1 MLLNVLRLYWGSTML
16 KKGLGLFFLFVSAVA
31 LSSCTRERGEPG
43 TEKNPLKFFLVPSVD
58 AKLLENT
65 AKDIKVYL
73 EANTPYKY
81 EFAVPN
87 SYVAVVEAFGTNR
100 ADIASL
106 NTFGYIMAHDRYKTQ
121 AKITFIRHGKEVYQ
135 SQIIARADSGIKDLK
150 DLDGK
155 KFAYVD
161 PASTSGYLMPAKLFL
176 ENSVKPSETVF
187 ANKHDNVVMM
197 IYQKQVDAGATFYS
211 PPNAK
216 GEIEDARRLV
226 KSQYPDV
233 EDKIKIIKLTEPI
246 PNDPIVFR
254 HDLPEEI
261 KETVISALMKYVETE
276 EGKKVFGEIYGITG
290 MVRATDSRYD
300 DVRDMLKK
308 LGKSAADLTKK

>member
-1 MLLNVLRLYWGSTML
+1 MSKKFQWLLVFIL
-16 KKGLGLFFLFVSAVA
+16 SALA
-31 LSSCTRERGEPG
+31 LTSCTREKAQPG
-43 TEKNPLKFFLVPSVD
+43 TAENPLKFYLVPSVD
-58 AKLLENT
+58 AKLLEGT
-65 AKDIKVYL
+65 AKFIKAHL
-73 EANTPYKY
+73 EQVTPYKY

-87 SYVAVVEAFGTNR
+87 SYVAVVEAFGTKR

-121 AKITFIRHGKEVYQ
+121 AKITFIRHNKETYQ
-135 SQIIARADSGIKDLK
+135 SQIIARADSKIKTLK

-161 PASTSGYLMPAKLFL
+161 PASTSGYLMPAKLFV
-176 ENSVKPSETVF
+176 ENNVKPSETVF

-226 KSQYPDV
+226 KKQYPDIEEQV
-233 EDKIKIIKLTEPI
+233 KIIQLTDPI

-254 HDLPEEI
+254 EDLPEEI
-261 KETVISALMKYVETE
+261 KETVIAALMKYVETE

-290 MVRATDSRYD
+290 MVRSSDERYD
-300 DVRDMLKK
+300 GVREMLKK
-308 LGKSAADLTKK
+308 LGKSAADLSKK